1 VAAFV
6 LVFEITQRP
15 WRATEPRA
23 RESVGVGSC
32 NLLKR
37 EAYLRAGTHRATR
50 LRPDDDMRL
59 VRLLKD
65 AGLSQGV
72 AYGTGSVSV
81 EWHKTLAGAV
91 KGSTRA
97 CSQARTTGSRRSS
110 WPHSCSS

>member
-1 VAAFV
+1 M
-6 LVFEITQRP
+6 
-15 WRATEPRA
+15 
-23 RESVGVGSC
+23 GSF

-37 EAYLRAGTHRATR
+37 EACLQAWTHRATR

-81 EWHKTLAGAV
+81 EWHKTLAGTV

-97 CSQARTTGSRRSS
+97 YS
-110 WPHSCSS
+110 